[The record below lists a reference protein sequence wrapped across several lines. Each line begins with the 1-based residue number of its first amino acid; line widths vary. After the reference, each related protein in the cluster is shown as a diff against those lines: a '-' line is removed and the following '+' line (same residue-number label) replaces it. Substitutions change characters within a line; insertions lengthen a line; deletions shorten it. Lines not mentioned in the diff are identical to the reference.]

1 MKLIFIVYLI
11 ALSNIASAQI
21 PANPED
27 ISPLLIGE
35 KMPDAS
41 VKNVDGQVIK
51 LSSLF
56 AKSKTIFIFYRG
68 SWCPYCNRHLAEI
81 SQIEK
86 DLIGLGYQI
95 VAVSPDAPENLK
107 RSIDKSSLSYTLL
120 SDQNGDLIKAAGLA
134 FKAPE
139 RYEKQLTENQGKGSE
154 LILPVPSLFILDE
167 NGEIL
172 FEHINPNYKT
182 RISGSLVLA
191 AAKAISEHK

>member
-1 MKLIFIVYLI
+1 
-11 ALSNIASAQI
+11 
-21 PANPED
+21 
-27 ISPLLIGE
+27 
-35 KMPDAS
+35 
-41 VKNVDGQVIK
+41 
-51 LSSLF
+51 
-56 AKSKTIFIFYRG
+56 
-68 SWCPYCNRHLAEI
+68 
-81 SQIEK
+81 
-86 DLIGLGYQI
+86 LIGLGYQI
-95 VAVSPDAPENLK
+95 VAVSPDSPENLK
-107 RSIDKSSLSYTLL
+107 RSFDKSSLSYTLL
-120 SDQNGDLIKAAGLA
+120 SYQNGDLIKAAGLA